1 MVLSSIYRNRN
12 INRSSRIIIGMN
24 IFLDHS
30 TVVDKYTYL
39 GIKITH
45 DLDEYKMMEARIVN
59 EDGDDPG

>member
-1 MVLSSIYRNRN
+1 
-12 INRSSRIIIGMN
+12 MN